1 MFLKSIDIFG
11 FKSFADKTHIDFSDG
26 ITAIVGLNG
35 SGKSNIVDAIKW
47 VLAENKT
54 KNLRAEKK
62 EDVIFNGTQTRAAL
76 NVAEVILTINNENR
90 LLPLDTDEIA
100 IKRRLFRSG
109 ENEYFLNSKEIGA
122 RKLNELF
129 LNTGIGKSAYSVME
143 QGKIDQVLSS
153 KAEDRR
159 YLFEEAAA
167 ISKSK
172 NEFAAAS
179 RELETVQN
187 SLAQVEVALNEIQ
200 KQYDNLKNQAEKTEK
215 YRRLKDEILET
226 EKKIALLKILEITKT
241 KKKGESELIESSAL
255 FEKLTEETKNLGAKI
270 ASSLEEV
277 KDMQEKIYEKQKAL
291 IKIQSE
297 KASKTQLKRQMEENL
312 ASTQRKLSSLKERK
326 RAIKERIDDLEEE
339 MDEAAGNINEE
350 KNALSKVKKNIE
362 NFTESIE
369 KCSSGIKINVK
380 RIRESE
386 ENIGNANRNLEN
398 LSSSVKNLTEVI
410 VHKLE
415 EKIKESSFS
424 PQAAKKANEKLN
436 EILEKTQI
444 FLSGKKKILSDFKKR
459 GESPSGEKLLEA
471 AENAAKDLD
480 FLFTEIKEAAAEVQK
495 YSPDFLSEF
504 LSPEGIMS
512 EKKATDD
519 KINAEK
525 QRKKENEDT
534 IFSLKTENEE
544 LVAKINEYKD
554 TLAKLKINEAEL
566 SSHLDSYERENA
578 ILKRTWINEQNSLK
592 DTEEEART
600 EENRESEAK
609 ENLEE
614 LEEELAELEENKKN
628 FGFETEEIEEKIK
641 TQNIEIE
648 EKNEEL
654 EKKENL
660 RRENEIK
667 IEKIKGILNAFES
680 EIKNIKQNFEEA
692 TSRTLSEE
700 DFEKINENTDLK
712 SLKEKLSY
720 TKKEAE
726 ELGQVNFMATEEF
739 REVSARYEIQ
749 KSNYE
754 DVQKSIND
762 LECVCSEIK
771 AKASEMFLETY
782 NEIKKNFH
790 NMFRRLFGGGRAEL
804 RLKDSEDVLET
815 GIDILAQP
823 PGKKLENIS
832 LLSGGEKT
840 MTAIALLFAT
850 YQVHPAPFCLLDE
863 IDAALDDKNVLSF
876 VATLESFSALSQYI
890 VITHNK
896 KTVLGAKTMLG
907 IAMEEE
913 GISKVIGIR
922 IAKETDAKDIASLE
936 KAERE
941 IADFAEEDIEKE
953 NAKLPSRPTYK
964 NGDIKNESDEF

>member
-62 EDVIFNGTQTRAAL
+62 EDVIFNGTQTRPPL
-76 NVAEVILTINNENR
+76 NVAEVVLTINNENR
-90 LLPLDTDEIA
+90 LLPLDANEIA

-122 RKLNELF
+122 RKLSELF

-172 NEFAAAS
+172 NDFAVAS
-179 RELETVQN
+179 RELEGVKN
-187 SLAQVEVALNEIQ
+187 SLSQVEASLSEIQ
-200 KQYDNLKNQAEKTEK
+200 KQYENLKKQAEKTEK
-215 YRRLKDEILET
+215 FRSLKDEILEN
-226 EKKIALLKILEITKT
+226 EKKIALLKIREIIKT
-241 KKKGESELIESSAL
+241 QEKGENELSESSSL
-255 FEKLTEETKNLGAKI
+255 FEKLSEETKFLSAKI
-270 ASSLEEV
+270 ASSLEGV
-277 KDMQEKIYEKQKAL
+277 KEMQEKIYEKQKAL

-297 KASKTQLKRQMEENL
+297 KTSKIQQKRQTEENL
-312 ASTQRKLSSLKERK
+312 LAAKRKLSSLEERK
-326 RAIKERIDDLEEE
+326 NAIKERIEDLEEE
-339 MDEAAGNINEE
+339 MQETQGNINEA

-362 NFTESIE
+362 NFTDSIE
-369 KCSSGIKINVK
+369 KCSAAIKINVK
-380 RIRESE
+380 RLETAE
-386 ENIGNANRNLEN
+386 ENVRNITENLEN
-398 LSSSVKNLTEVI
+398 LSSSVKNLSEII
-410 VHKLE
+410 VKDLE
-415 EKIKESSFS
+415 EKIKKSAFS
-424 PQAAKKANEKLN
+424 PSTFENANKKLN
-436 EILEKTQI
+436 EILEKSEI
-444 FLSGKKKILSDFKKR
+444 FLAGKKEILKDFENGKTKSEKIFETTKEIVDGMCS
-459 GESPSGEKLLEA
+459 
-471 AENAAKDLD
+471 
-480 FLFTEIKEAAAEVQK
+480 LFTEIKAAAHSAQNA
-495 YSPDFLSEF
+495 SPDFLSEF

-512 EKKATDD
+512 EKKTADD
-519 KINAEK
+519 KINNEK
-525 QRKKENEDT
+525 QKKIENENA
-534 IFSLKTENEE
+534 ILALKSENEA
-544 LVAKINEYKD
+544 LAAKINECKD

-566 SSHLDSYERENA
+566 SSHLASYERENA
-578 ILKRTWINEQNSLK
+578 ILKRTWINEQNALK
-592 DTEEEART
+592 ETEEEALT
-600 EENRESEAK
+600 EENRKDEAE
-609 ENLEE
+609 ENLTEIAQE
-614 LEEELAELEENKKN
+614 IAELEENKKN
-628 FGFETEEIEEKIK
+628 FDFETEEIEEKIK
-641 TQNIEIE
+641 NQNEEIGE
-648 EKNEEL
+648 QNEEL
-654 EKKENL
+654 TQKENL
-660 RRENEIK
+660 RRETEIK
-667 IEKIKGILNAFES
+667 IEKIKGILGAFEI
-680 EIKNIKQNFEEA
+680 EIKNIKQNFEET
-692 TSRTLSEE
+692 TSRTLTEN
-700 DFEKINENTDLK
+700 DFDELNENEDLK
-712 SLKEKLSY
+712 TLKSKLSI
-720 TKKEAE
+720 TKKEME

-739 REVSARYEIQ
+739 REVSARYEMQ

-754 DVQKSIND
+754 DVQKSMSD

-771 AKASEMFLETY
+771 AKASEMFLDTY
-782 NEIKKNFH
+782 NDIKRNFH

-804 RLKDSEDVLET
+804 RLKDNENVLES
-815 GIDILAQP
+815 GIEILAQP

-850 YQVHPAPFCLLDE
+850 YQVHPSPFCLLDE

-876 VATLESFSALSQYI
+876 VATLESFSSLSQYI

-922 IAKETDAKDIASLE
+922 IAKETDEKDIASLKRAE
-936 KAERE
+936 KEME
-941 IADFAEEDIEKE
+941 DFSEEDVEKE
-953 NAKLPSRPTYK
+953 SAKLPARAIYK
-964 NGDIKNESDEF
+964 NGGMENENAEH